1 VSFGVVSQLAWLLRP
16 TGRFLPLFVSASVSL
31 KPVSL
36 PVSVSS
42 TCFSRHFADWTA
54 FYLSSWYKRYEL
66 ASRFAI
72 YYTATAVAGAFSGLL
87 AGLITKNLDGT
98 RGLAGWQWLF
108 VSPTVPLRVRNSTD
122 LQLIEGVASSAL
134 GFFTWM
140 ILPDWP
146 STTKGLTD
154 AERLIASQR
163 LAYDGMASTQGA
175 TEQLGHWE
183 ACKVCFKDWKVWIL
197 VVMVSNFSLSGAG
210 QQLITVHALYRC
222 PNHAILR
229 AYSCRCS

>member
-1 VSFGVVSQLAWLLRP
+1 M
-16 TGRFLPLFVSASVSL
+16 
-31 KPVSL
+31 
-36 PVSVSS
+36 SVSS
-42 TCFSRHFADWTA
+42 NYLCLVVVVADLSA

-98 RGLAGWQWLF
+98 RGLSGWQWLF
-108 VSPTVPLRVRNSTD
+108 VSTSSGILRIVANN
-122 LQLIEGVASSAL
+122 QLIEGVASSAL

-183 ACKVCFKDWKVWIL
+183 ACKVCFRDWKVWVM
-197 VVMVSNFSLSGAG
+197 VVMVSIFFCYQG
-210 QQLITVHALYRC
+210 QNLISVHALHWC
-222 PNHAILR
+222 SDHAVLCSHSCWR
-229 AYSCRCS
+229 A